1 MASRHRLVAAV
12 SAAQLLVGVAGQA
25 IALRRRLP
33 YDVGLVGMHGR
44 PEHVAR
50 DSWLMGTA
58 LSAPVTMLGVQA
70 AAAVR
75 LAAGPSAL
83 ATRVTGTLGAM
94 MVGGYLA
101 ERGVRERLSV
111 GAWDGVES
119 PVAAA
124 GLALAGAMV
133 LAGLGR
139 AGR

>member
-12 SAAQLLVGVAGQA
+12 SAAQLFVGVAGQA

-33 YDVGLVGMHGR
+33 YDVGLVGMRGR

-50 DSWLMGTA
+50 DSWLLGTA

-70 AAAVR
+70 VAAVR

-101 ERGVRERLSV
+101 ERVVRERLSV
-111 GAWDGVES
+111 GAWDAVES

-139 AGR
+139 AGG